1 MEKRVAEIFYLELE
15 WPNQMRIEFGGPSLL
30 LLIGVGKLC
39 EKEKE
44 PQMQLLIVELHEMVT
59 GFERLLGVEFSYERV
74 KGAQMQLLIAGF
86 HEMVLVAQRQPLFLE
101 MVMVAKRQPL
111 FLEMVILVGN

>member
-30 LLIGVGKLC
+30 LLIGAGKLC

-44 PQMQLLIVELHEMVT
+44 QQMQLLIVELHEMVT

-74 KGAQMQLLIAGF
+74 KGAQMQLLIVGF
-86 HEMVLVAQRQPLFLE
+86 HEMVMVAQ
-101 MVMVAKRQPL
+101 RQPL